1 MAAPAAPGAL
11 GAQRLPA
18 PFVSVSQRTRAPAP
32 SLDTIRP
39 PGNPLGTVVGGVLGG
54 AAGFFAGAMVGG
66 SVENRF
72 FPCHCDDPGLMGVL
86 WGAAIGESVGL
97 AVGAHVGN
105 GRRGNLGEDLVAS
118 LGMGAVGIAVAFGVG
133 EAGLLFVPVVQ
144 VVAVATT
151 ELTAGRR

>member
-1 MAAPAAPGAL
+1 
-11 GAQRLPA
+11 
-18 PFVSVSQRTRAPAP
+18 
-32 SLDTIRP
+32 
-39 PGNPLGTVVGGVLGG
+39 VLGG